1 MDFILI
7 KLRTLEER
15 MNNTFSKVMSEVNVP
30 SLSEMDPPVLMR
42 KNKETLANMILS
54 LVTVFDENVRICK
67 SAAEKIDELKSDQ
80 ISLQNKLL
88 KP

>member
-30 SLSEMDPPVLMR
+30 SLSEMDLTVLMR

-67 SAAEKIDELKSDQ
+67 FASEKIDIRRTKIGSDQ
-80 ISLQNKLL
+80 FAE
-88 KP
+88 

>member
-1 MDFILI
+1 
-7 KLRTLEER
+7 
-15 MNNTFSKVMSEVNVP
+15 MSEVNVP

-80 ISLQNKLL
+80 ICLQNKLL